1 MNPEQILY
9 LQLRHVFFLC
19 SFDIFSVLNRRISSI
34 NKQTQYWDFV
44 IFKGTVCVNACDS
57 PCKDDNARFTKNP
70 FKALSIQV

>member
-9 LQLRHVFFLC
+9 LQPRHVFFLC
-19 SFDIFSVLNRRISSI
+19 SFDIFSVLNRRISFI

-44 IFKGTVCVNACDS
+44 IFKGTVSVTASDS
-57 PCKDDNARFTKNP
+57 PCKDGNARFTTKP